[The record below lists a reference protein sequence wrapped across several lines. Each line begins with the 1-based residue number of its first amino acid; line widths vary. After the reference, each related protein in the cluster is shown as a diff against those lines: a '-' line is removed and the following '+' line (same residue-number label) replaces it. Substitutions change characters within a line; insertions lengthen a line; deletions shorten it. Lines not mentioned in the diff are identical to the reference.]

1 MNMEDIK
8 EMILQRSRWEGGKK
22 GHIKRKR
29 GKNKEDNSKNKKDK
43 KPDLD
48 YEVFQQ

>member
-8 EMILQRSRWEGGKK
+8 EMILQRSRWEGKK
-22 GHIKRKR
+22 GHIKRKG